1 MKRRIGSNKLKRLFS
16 RSPERLFLFTLLAI
30 ININYVIFSLSTVYA
45 FPNTEVASISVG
57 NGPYGI
63 AGNGKYAVV
72 AESLAGHVALINIS
86 NNTLFQEILVGTNPS
101 MVAVTPDGST
111 AYVTNYGNNTVCAIN
126 LNSSSGFITST
137 VSVGNGPVGIYITDN
152 TVFVT
157 NYKDDTWSY
166 LTIGSPPINVNSWGD
181 GPISIV
187 ADTNATN
194 VYVANSISNAV
205 NVFQFASGTYGITTT
220 ITTGSY
226 PDALLL
232 VPNSTTLYVA
242 NANDNSISV
251 IDTSSNKVVTT
262 IALPSSGHPNGL
274 ALTPDNS
281 TLMVMNSPTG
291 GISYIQ
297 VSNNSVLQS
306 LSLGSN
312 LEQAYLSSDYK
323 AYVTDYNVN
332 AVYEVITPVKK
343 EYACFIAT
351 AAYGSYDQFDVWVL
365 RQFRNKILL
374 KSEAGKWLVK
384 TYYRTSPPI
393 ADFIAQHA
401 SLRAM
406 VRVIL
411 KPFVFGS
418 IIVLYATTIQ
428 KSLILFLLITFIII
442 TIVGTEQRNKRLF
455 SHGIFQKKDRRII
468 K

>member
-1 MKRRIGSNKLKRLFS
+1 MNRRIGCNKLIRF
-16 RSPERLFLFTLLAI
+16 FLFTVLSI
-30 ININYVIFSLSTVYA
+30 INFFIVSLSIAYA
-45 FPNTEVASISVG
+45 YPNTEVASISVG

-63 AGNGKYAVV
+63 DGNGTYAVV
-72 AESLAGHVALINIS
+72 AESLTGHVALINIS
-86 NNTLFQEILVGTNPS
+86 DNTLFQEILVGTNPS

-137 VSVGNGPVGIYITDN
+137 VPVGNGPVGIYITDN
-152 TVFVT
+152 AVFVT

-166 LTIGSPPINVNSWGD
+166 LTIGSPPINVNSWGA

-187 ADTNATN
+187 AGTNATN
-194 VYVANSISNAV
+194 VYVANSRSNTV
-205 NVFQFASGTYGITTT
+205 NVFQSVSGTYGLTAT

-251 IDTSSNKVVTT
+251 IDTSSNRVVTT
-262 IALPSSGHPNGL
+262 IALPPSGHPNGL

-281 TLMVMNSPTG
+281 TLMVINSPFG
-291 GISYIQ
+291 GISYIRI
-297 VSNNSVLQS
+297 SNNSVLQS
-306 LSLGSN
+306 LSMGSD

-343 EYACFIAT
+343 EYGCFIAT

-374 KSEAGKWLVK
+374 KNEAGKWLVK
-384 TYYRTSPPI
+384 TYYRISPPI
-393 ADFIAQHA
+393 AEFIAQHA
-401 SLRAM
+401 SLRAV

-418 IIVLYATTIQ
+418 IIILYATTTQ
-428 KSLILFLLITFIII
+428 KFLILFLLITFIII
-442 TIVGTEQRNKRLF
+442 PIVLIEQRNK
-455 SHGIFQKKDRRII
+455 G
-468 K
+468 